1 MASPYAPVITATGI
15 TANDYAQNLA
25 LLQADFLS
33 IYGSDTYLG
42 NDSQDGQW
50 LGTLAQAFT
59 DFGAACVAVY
69 NAFSPATAQGNGLSS
84 GVKINGLKRL
94 VPTASTATV
103 TLTGVANKTLINA
116 QCIDTAGYVWALP
129 ASVTIGSGGTV
140 SVLATCTTLG
150 AIAAAIGAING
161 INTPLYGWQSVTN
174 AAAATLGNPVETDAA
189 LRIRQAGSVSTP
201 SQTIFEGIVASLE
214 NLQGVTRVRGYENNT
229 NATVNGVNAASLY
242 FIVEGTATPNAVAS
256 TIALKQTPGVPTQGS
271 ISTTIT
277 DSFGSTR
284 VIKYDAPSEVTLTM
298 VVTITPLNGW
308 SSATKAVIQAALTTY
323 ALALPIGTNV
333 SWTSMIVAAYLPG
346 TAYAGT
352 FLVTGLTING
362 SSADLALSIAQAPTT
377 SPATITFSG
386 V

>member
-1 MASPYAPVITATGI
+1 MSSPYAPVITAAGI

-59 DFGAACVAVY
+59 DFGAACVAMY

-103 TLTGVANKTLINA
+103 TLTGRANFVVTNG

-129 ASVTIGSGGTV
+129 ASVTIGAGGTV

-150 AIAAAIGAING
+150 AIVAGIGAING
-161 INTPLYGWQSVTN
+161 INTPQYGWQSVTN

-189 LRIRQAGSVSTP
+189 LRIRQSASVAAP
-201 SQTIFEGIVASLE
+201 SQTIFEGIVATLE

-229 NATVNGVNAASLY
+229 NGTVNGVNANSLY
-242 FIVEGTATPNAVAS
+242 FVVEGTATSTAINTAIAS
-256 TIALKQTPGVPTQGS
+256 KITPGVPTQGS
-271 ISTTIT
+271 ATTTIT
-277 DSFGSTR
+277 DSVGSTR
-284 VIKYDAPSEVTLTM
+284 VIAHDIPTEVTLTM
-298 VVTITPLNGW
+298 VLTITPLNGW
-308 SSATKAVIQAALTTY
+308 SSATKAVIQAALTAY
-323 ALALPIGTNV
+323 VDALPIGTNV

-362 SSADLALSIAQAPTT
+362 SSADLAISVAQAPQT
-377 SPATITFSG
+377 SAATITFSG